1 MHHQALLIAGFAALV
16 AATPAPQNIDFAAI
30 YAAAPPAETGPAPTA
45 TKESVSINNV
55 SASAV
60 GAAKATA
67 LATALATAPQ
77 NAKRNGW
84 SWGGGSGGYGGK
96 SGASSSSSTST
107 SICTTSTTAAVATSS
122 ATASTTVAPPAT
134 TPYVSTPCA
143 TQPDGYGPKVQ
154 PDTVDAFLAYSEFH
168 SEAKNAVT
176 PSSYTQTFVDLNAAV
191 TANTYLGLTTFT
203 SYDVA
208 QCGALCDKTDLCTGF
223 NIYVERDPSV
233 NPSDSC
239 SNPAS
244 ITNYKCTLWGSGVDS
259 ASATNNGQWRDSF
272 QVVITGSNGYEK
284 EVTPPAQ
291 PGWQP
296 PQQCGGGTKGHS
308 HPSTCLGQSFF
319 PGPYN
324 PALCAGYA
332 VAQNKKNLSLV
343 SSWMQ
348 AIYKM
353 TNYSPYQCKFFNS
366 YMLEKNGKPMGTY
379 CSLFTQSYGSSQAT
393 YEPGQQGSDKWTCSR
408 SYSYSLAN

>member
-1 MHHQALLIAGFAALV
+1 MILISVFSAQGKGQGQGH
-16 AATPAPQNIDFAAI
+16 T
-30 YAAAPPAETGPAPTA
+30 PPAETGPAPTA
-45 TKESVSINNV
+45 TKEFVSINNV
-55 SASAV
+55 SASAE
-60 GAAKATA
+60 GASKATA
-67 LATALATAPQ
+67 LATAVATAPQ

-96 SGASSSSSTST
+96 YGASSSSSTST

-143 TQPDGYGPKVQ
+143 TQPDGLRTK
-154 PDTVDAFLAYSEFH
+154 
-168 SEAKNAVT
+168 
-176 PSSYTQTFVDLNAAV
+176 
-191 TANTYLGLTTFT
+191 
-203 SYDVA
+203 
-208 QCGALCDKTDLCTGF
+208 
-223 NIYVERDPSV
+223 
-233 NPSDSC
+233 
-239 SNPAS
+239 AS

-259 ASATNNGQWRDSF
+259 ASATNSGQWRDSF

-296 PQQCGGGTKGHS
+296 PQQCGGGTKDTLTH
-308 HPSTCLGQSFF
+308 L
-319 PGPYN
+319 
-324 PALCAGYA
+324 PAWD
-332 VAQNKKNLSLV
+332 NLSSL
-343 SSWMQ
+343 
-348 AIYKM
+348 
-353 TNYSPYQCKFFNS
+353 CKFFNS

>member
-1 MHHQALLIAGFAALV
+1 MPLLL
-16 AATPAPQNIDFAAI
+16 PAIL
-30 YAAAPPAETGPAPTA
+30 
-45 TKESVSINNV
+45 K
-55 SASAV
+55 
-60 GAAKATA
+60 
-67 LATALATAPQ
+67 
-77 NAKRNGW
+77 
-84 SWGGGSGGYGGK
+84 
-96 SGASSSSSTST
+96 
-107 SICTTSTTAAVATSS
+107 
-122 ATASTTVAPPAT
+122 
-134 TPYVSTPCA
+134 
-143 TQPDGYGPKVQ
+143 
-154 PDTVDAFLAYSEFH
+154 
-168 SEAKNAVT
+168 
-176 PSSYTQTFVDLNAAV
+176 PSSILMPH
-191 TANTYLGLTTFT
+191 
-203 SYDVA
+203 YDVA

-259 ASATNNGQWRDSF
+259 SSATNNGQWRDGF

-353 TNYSPYQCKFFNS
+353 TNYAPYQCKFFNS

-379 CSLFTQSYGSSQAT
+379 LRARPTRIRQVDLFPLLLLQPRQLSDDGTSLRYREFRTRERRERRATLARGIETQRRRETRAL
-393 YEPGQQGSDKWTCSR
+393 R
-408 SYSYSLAN
+408 SECEVGVFFFNTNVSGRFLVAPLLKPFRWHNTAMDWWNSNV